1 MPRKVSDDQKKDI
14 LNSFVNGMEI
24 KEISKNSNFSSQTI
38 IKQLKKILGE
48 DEFLKRKIKNKSL
61 KQAKAIKI
69 ENNAGLAKE
78 LSTNEDCLEE
88 TFVEVVPILTEID
101 ETKQKDLSSEPIDKK
116 IFPEV
121 VYILVDNKIE
131 LHIKLLGEYP
141 EWSFLPDK
149 DLERRTIKIFSEQK
163 QAKKSCSKNL
173 KVIKIPNPNVF
184 KLASYSLKAKGISRI
199 IFDNSLVAL

>member
-1 MPRKVSDDQKKDI
+1 LPRKVSDDQKKDI

-61 KQAKAIKI
+61 KQAKTIKT
-69 ENNAGLAKE
+69 ENTFALTQE
-78 LSTNEDCLEE
+78 LTANQNFIEE

-101 ETKQKDLSSEPIDKK
+101 STKQKDLSSEPIEKK

-121 VYILVDNKIE
+121 VYMLVDNKIE

-149 DLERRTIKIFSEQK
+149 DLERKTIKIFSEQK
-163 QAKKSCSKNL
+163 QAKKSCTKNL

-184 KLASYSLKAKGISRI
+184 KIASYSLKAKGISRI

>member
-14 LNSFVNGMEI
+14 LNSFINGMEI

-61 KQAKAIKI
+61 KQTKAIKI
-69 ENNAGLAKE
+69 ENTFGLNKESSAKE
-78 LSTNEDCLEE
+78 DFIEE

-101 ETKQKDLSSEPIDKK
+101 STKQKDLSSEPIEKK

-121 VYILVDNKIE
+121 VYMLVDNKIE
-131 LHIKLLGEYP
+131 LHIKLLGDYP

-149 DLERRTIKIFSEQK
+149 DLERKTIKIFSEQK

-184 KLASYSLKAKGISRI
+184 KIASYSLKAKGISRI

>member
-14 LNSFVNGMEI
+14 LNSFINGMEI

-48 DEFLKRKIKNKSL
+48 DEFLNRKIKNKSL
-61 KQAKAIKI
+61 KQTKAIKI
-69 ENNAGLAKE
+69 ENTFGLNKESSAKE
-78 LSTNEDCLEE
+78 DFIEE

-101 ETKQKDLSSEPIDKK
+101 STKQKDLSSEPIEKK

-121 VYILVDNKIE
+121 VYMLVDNKIE

-149 DLERRTIKIFSEQK
+149 DLERKTIKIFSEQK

-184 KLASYSLKAKGISRI
+184 KIASYSLKAKGISRI

>member
-14 LNSFVNGMEI
+14 LNSFINGMEI

-61 KQAKAIKI
+61 KEAKVIKI
-69 ENNAGLAKE
+69 ENTFGLTKE
-78 LSTNEDCLEE
+78 SSANEDLIEE
-88 TFVEVVPILTEID
+88 TFVEVVPMLTEID
-101 ETKQKDLSSEPIDKK
+101 STKQKDLSSEPIEKK

-121 VYILVDNKIE
+121 VYMLVDNKIE

-149 DLERRTIKIFSEQK
+149 DLERKTIKIFSEQK

-173 KVIKIPNPNVF
+173 KVIKIPNPNVL
-184 KLASYSLKAKGISRI
+184 KMASYSLKAKGISRI

>member
-1 MPRKVSDDQKKDI
+1 LPRKVSDDQKKDI

-69 ENNAGLAKE
+69 ENTFGLTKE
-78 LSTNEDCLEE
+78 SRSNNDFIEE

-101 ETKQKDLSSEPIDKK
+101 STKQKDLSSEPIEKK

-121 VYILVDNKIE
+121 VYMLVDNKIE

-149 DLERRTIKIFSEQK
+149 DLERKTIKIFSEQK
-163 QAKKSCSKNL
+163 QAKKSCSKSL

-184 KLASYSLKAKGISRI
+184 KIASYSLKAKGISRI
-199 IFDNSLVAL
+199 IFDNSLLAL

>member
-69 ENNAGLAKE
+69 ENTFGLTKE
-78 LSTNEDCLEE
+78 SSANEDLIEE

-101 ETKQKDLSSEPIDKK
+101 STKQKDLSSEPIEKK

-121 VYILVDNKIE
+121 VYMLVDNKIE

-173 KVIKIPNPNVF
+173 KVIKIPNPNVL
-184 KLASYSLKAKGISRI
+184 KMASYSLKAKGISRI

>member
-14 LNSFVNGMEI
+14 LNSFINGMEI

-69 ENNAGLAKE
+69 ENTFGLTKE
-78 LSTNEDCLEE
+78 SSANEDLIEE
-88 TFVEVVPILTEID
+88 TFVEVVPMLTEID
-101 ETKQKDLSSEPIDKK
+101 STKQKDLSSEPIEKK

-121 VYILVDNKIE
+121 VYMLVDNKIE
-131 LHIKLLGEYP
+131 LHIKLLGDYP

-149 DLERRTIKIFSEQK
+149 DLERKTIKIFSEQK

-184 KLASYSLKAKGISRI
+184 KMASYSLKAKGISRI

>member
-14 LNSFVNGMEI
+14 LNSFINGMEI

-61 KQAKAIKI
+61 KQAKTIKT
-69 ENNAGLAKE
+69 ENTFGLTKE
-78 LSTNEDCLEE
+78 LTANQNFIEE

-101 ETKQKDLSSEPIDKK
+101 STKQKDLSSEPIEKK

-121 VYILVDNKIE
+121 VYMLVDNKIE
-131 LHIKLLGEYP
+131 LHIKLLGDYP

-149 DLERRTIKIFSEQK
+149 DLERKTIKIFSEQK

-184 KLASYSLKAKGISRI
+184 KIASYSLKAKGISRI

>member
-61 KQAKAIKI
+61 KEAKVIKI
-69 ENNAGLAKE
+69 ENTFGLTKE
-78 LSTNEDCLEE
+78 SSANKDFIEE
-88 TFVEVVPILTEID
+88 SFVEVVPILTEID
-101 ETKQKDLSSEPIDKK
+101 STKQKDLSSEPIEKK

-121 VYILVDNKIE
+121 VYMLVDNKIE

-149 DLERRTIKIFSEQK
+149 DLERKTIKIFSEQK

-184 KLASYSLKAKGISRI
+184 KIASYSLKAKGISRI
-199 IFDNSLVAL
+199 IFDNSLLAL

>member
-61 KQAKAIKI
+61 KQAKTIKT
-69 ENNAGLAKE
+69 ENTFALTQE
-78 LSTNEDCLEE
+78 LTANQNFIEE

-101 ETKQKDLSSEPIDKK
+101 STKQKDLSSEPIEKK

-121 VYILVDNKIE
+121 VYMLVDNKIE

-149 DLERRTIKIFSEQK
+149 DLERKTIKIFSEQK
-163 QAKKSCSKNL
+163 QAKKSCTKNL

-184 KLASYSLKAKGISRI
+184 KIASYSLKAKGISRI

>member
-14 LNSFVNGMEI
+14 LNSFINGMEI

-61 KQAKAIKI
+61 KQTKAIKI
-69 ENNAGLAKE
+69 ENTFGLNKDSISKE
-78 LSTNEDCLEE
+78 DFIEE

-101 ETKQKDLSSEPIDKK
+101 STKQKDLSSEPIEKK

-121 VYILVDNKIE
+121 VYMLVDNKIE

-141 EWSFLPDK
+141 EWSFLPNK
-149 DLERRTIKIFSEQK
+149 DLERKTIKIFSEIK

-184 KLASYSLKAKGISRI
+184 KIASYSLKAKGISRI

>member
-1 MPRKVSDDQKKDI
+1 MPRKVSDDQKKEF

-24 KEISKNSNFSSQTI
+24 KEISENSNFSSQTI

-61 KQAKAIKI
+61 KQAKTIKI
-69 ENNAGLAKE
+69 ENTFGLTKE
-78 LSTNEDCLEE
+78 SSANEDFIEE
-88 TFVEVVPILTEID
+88 SFVEVVPILTEID
-101 ETKQKDLSSEPIDKK
+101 STKQKDLSSEPIEKK

-121 VYILVDNKIE
+121 VYMLVDNKIE

-141 EWSFLPDK
+141 EWSFLPNK
-149 DLERRTIKIFSEQK
+149 DLERKTIKIFSEIK

-184 KLASYSLKAKGISRI
+184 KIASYSLKAKGISRI

>member
-24 KEISKNSNFSSQTI
+24 KDISKNSNFSSQTI

-61 KQAKAIKI
+61 KEAKVIKI
-69 ENNAGLAKE
+69 ENTFGLTKE
-78 LSTNEDCLEE
+78 SSANVDFIEE
-88 TFVEVVPILTEID
+88 SFVEVVPILTEID
-101 ETKQKDLSSEPIDKK
+101 STKQKDLSSEPIEKK

-121 VYILVDNKIE
+121 VYMLVDNKIE

-149 DLERRTIKIFSEQK
+149 DLERKTIKIFSEQK

-184 KLASYSLKAKGISRI
+184 KIASYSLKAKGISRI

>member
-61 KQAKAIKI
+61 KQAKTIKI
-69 ENNAGLAKE
+69 ENTFGLDKE
-78 LSTNEDCLEE
+78 LIANQNFIEE

-101 ETKQKDLSSEPIDKK
+101 STKQKDLSSEPIEKK

-121 VYILVDNKIE
+121 VYMLVDNKIE

-149 DLERRTIKIFSEQK
+149 DLERKTIKIFSEQK

-184 KLASYSLKAKGISRI
+184 KIASYSLKAKGISRI

>member
-1 MPRKVSDDQKKDI
+1 LPRKVSDDQKKDI

-69 ENNAGLAKE
+69 ENNCGLTKE
-78 LSTNEDCLEE
+78 LTANQNFIEE
-88 TFVEVVPILTEID
+88 TFVEVVPVLTEID
-101 ETKQKDLSSEPIDKK
+101 STKQKDLSSEPIEKK

-121 VYILVDNKIE
+121 VYMLVDNKIE
-131 LHIKLLGEYP
+131 LHIKSLGEYP

-149 DLERRTIKIFSEQK
+149 DLERKTIKIFSEQK

-184 KLASYSLKAKGISRI
+184 KIASYSLKAKGISRI

>member
-14 LNSFVNGMEI
+14 LNSFINGMEI

-48 DEFLKRKIKNKSL
+48 DEFLNRKIKNKSL
-61 KQAKAIKI
+61 KEAKVNKI
-69 ENNAGLAKE
+69 ENTFGLTKE
-78 LSTNEDCLEE
+78 SSANKDFIEE
-88 TFVEVVPILTEID
+88 SFVEVVPILTEID
-101 ETKQKDLSSEPIDKK
+101 STKQKDLSSEPIEKK

-121 VYILVDNKIE
+121 VYMLVDNKIE

-141 EWSFLPDK
+141 EWSFLPNK
-149 DLERRTIKIFSEQK
+149 DLERKTIKIFSEIK

-184 KLASYSLKAKGISRI
+184 KIASYSLKAKGISRI

>member
-14 LNSFVNGMEI
+14 LNSFINGMEI

-61 KQAKAIKI
+61 KQTKAIKI
-69 ENNAGLAKE
+69 ENTFGLNKESSAKE
-78 LSTNEDCLEE
+78 DFIEE

-101 ETKQKDLSSEPIDKK
+101 ETKQKDLSSEPIEKK

-121 VYILVDNKIE
+121 VYMLVDNKIE

-149 DLERRTIKIFSEQK
+149 DLERKTIKIFSEQK

-184 KLASYSLKAKGISRI
+184 KIASYSLKAKGISRI